1 MPETVRS
8 YYLEPSAIE
17 GEARVVSV
25 EAFDGR
31 ARVVLDR
38 TIFYPEG
45 GGQPCDLGTIGGRR
59 VLSVA
64 EDGGSVVHIVEGLPE
79 GVPDFVPGGQVRM
92 ALDAARRRDHC
103 QQHSGQHLLS
113 AFLEREYDIHTV
125 GFHLGEA
132 YSTIDVTCPSM
143 DSGLVAD
150 LERRAEAFIAENHGF
165 TIHECPPENAASFP
179 FRKKLPQ
186 GAEVIRIVEI
196 DGYDWVACCGTHVAS
211 AAGLRAF
218 VILSTE
224 KYKGNT
230 RIYFAA
236 GDRALAFLK
245 RRFAIL
251 QEVAARLGTSAEE
264 CPAKAAALL
273 ERASAAEGEGERL
286 RRGRAVL
293 EVELALRERA
303 SAGRMDDQNA
313 PRAGIRATERPL
325 VFTFADRGADDAAET
340 AKAGAS
346 RGLAVIAISEP
357 DRTVCIMR
365 AAQGPQGGPHAV
377 EGAAP
382 ASAGAVSASADAVIA
397 AEPSGIAN
405 LGAGLKPLLQDFGGR
420 GGGGPH
426 HFRAVFPTAHE
437 ASAFAEKVSAL
448 LS

>member
-1 MPETVRS
+1 MPETVRT
-8 YYLEPSAIE
+8 YYLEPSAIG

-38 TIFYPEG
+38 TVFYPEG

-64 EDGGSVVHIVEGLPE
+64 EEGGTVVHIVEGA
-79 GVPDFVPGGQVRM
+79 PDFAPGGQVRM

-113 AFLEREYDIHTV
+113 AILEREYDIHTV

-143 DSGLVAD
+143 DASMAAD
-150 LERRAEAFIAENHGF
+150 LERSAEAFIAEGRGY
-165 TIHECPPENAASFP
+165 TIHECPPEDVSSFP

-211 AAGLRAF
+211 AAELRAF

-224 KYKGNT
+224 RYKGNT

-236 GDRALAFLK
+236 GERALALLR
-245 RRFAIL
+245 RRFAVL

-273 ERASAAEGEGERL
+273 ERASAAEAESVRL
-286 RRGRAVL
+286 RRERACL
-293 EVELALRERA
+293 EVEIAVRDRA
-303 SAGRMDDQNA
+303 ADRQA
-313 PRAGIRATERPL
+313 FAQEAARPL
-325 VFTFADRGADDAAET
+325 LFSFADRGADDAAET

-346 RGLAVIAISEP
+346 RGLAAIAVSEP
-357 DRTVCIMR
+357 DRTVCVMR
-365 AAQGPQGGPHAV
+365 AARGP
-377 EGAAP
+377 AA
-382 ASAGAVSASADAVIA
+382 AD
-397 AEPSGIAN
+397 N
-405 LGAGLKPLLQDFGGR
+405 LGASLKPLLQEFGGK

-426 HFRAVFPTAHE
+426 HFRAVFPTAQ
-437 ASAFAEKVSAL
+437 AAAAFADRILAL
-448 LS
+448 LL

>member
-1 MPETVRS
+1 MPETIRS
-8 YYLEPSAIE
+8 YYLEPSATE

-25 EAFDGR
+25 EASDKG
-31 ARVVLDR
+31 ARVILDR

-64 EDGGSVVHIVEGLPE
+64 EEGGSVVHVVEGLPK

-92 ALDAARRRDHC
+92 TLDAARRRDHC

-143 DSGLVAD
+143 DAGLVAD

-165 TIHECPPENAASFP
+165 TIHECPPEDAASFP

-196 DGYDWVACCGTHVAS
+196 DGYDWVACCGTHVDS

-230 RIYFAA
+230 RIYFAG
-236 GDRALAFLK
+236 GDRALALLR
-245 RRFAIL
+245 RRFALL

-273 ERASAAEGEGERL
+273 ERASTSESEVERL
-286 RRGRAVL
+286 KRERAAL
-293 EVELALRERA
+293 EVEIALRKRA
-303 SAGRMDDQNA
+303 EAGLADDRTS
-313 PRAGIRATERPL
+313 PRAATLAAEWPL

-346 RGLAVIAISEP
+346 RGLAVIALSEP
-357 DRTVCIMR
+357 DRTVCLMR
-365 AAQGPQGGPHAV
+365 SAQNPQGGPHA
-377 EGAAP
+377 A
-382 ASAGAVSASADAVIA
+382 
-397 AEPSGIAN
+397 SGIAS
-405 LGAGLKPLLQDFGGR
+405 LGAGLKPLLQEFGGR

-426 HFRAVFPTAHE
+426 HFRAVFPTVHE
-437 ASAFAEKVSAL
+437 AAAFAEKVSAL

>member
-1 MPETVRS
+1 MPETIRS

-25 EAFDGR
+25 EASEGGIR
-31 ARVVLDR
+31 AILDR

-45 GGQPCDLGTIGGRR
+45 GGQPCDLGTIAGLR
-59 VLSVA
+59 VLAVA
-64 EDGGSVVHIVEGLPE
+64 EEGGTVVHSLEAAPE
-79 GVPDFVPGGQVRM
+79 GMPALAAGDHVRM

-132 YSTIDVTCPSM
+132 YSTIDVTCAAMDASM
-143 DSGLVAD
+143 VAD
-150 LERRAEAFIAENHGF
+150 LERRAEVFIVEAHGF
-165 TIHECPPENAASFP
+165 TIHECPPEDVSSFP

-196 DGYDWVACCGTHVAS
+196 EGYDWVACCGTHVAT
-211 AAGLRAF
+211 AAELRGF

-224 KYKGNT
+224 RYKGNT

-236 GDRALAFLK
+236 GDRALAILK
-245 RRFAIL
+245 RRFSVL

-273 ERASAAEGEGERL
+273 ERASAAEADRDRL
-286 RRGRAVL
+286 RRERAGL
-293 EVELALRERA
+293 EVDIALRERA
-303 SAGRMDDQNA
+303 AIGQAA
-313 PRAGIRATERPL
+313 PQAASRAAARPL
-325 VFTFADRGADDAAET
+325 FFSFADRSADDAAEA
-340 AKAGAS
+340 AKAGAG
-346 RGLAVIAISEP
+346 RGQAAIAVSEP
-357 DRTVCIMR
+357 DRTVCVMR
-365 AAQGPQGGPHAV
+365 AARSS
-377 EGAAP
+377 ETAA
-382 ASAGAVSASADAVIA
+382 ADAAQPERV
-397 AEPSGIAN
+397 AN
-405 LGAGLKPLLQDFGGR
+405 LGAFLKPLLQTYGGR

-426 HFRAVFPTAHE
+426 HFRAVFSTAQE
-437 ASAFAEKVSAL
+437 AAAFAEKVCAL